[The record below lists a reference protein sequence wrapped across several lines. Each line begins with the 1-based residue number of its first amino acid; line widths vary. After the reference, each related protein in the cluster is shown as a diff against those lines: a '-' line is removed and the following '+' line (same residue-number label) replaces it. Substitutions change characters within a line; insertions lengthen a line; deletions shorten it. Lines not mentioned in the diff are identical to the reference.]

1 LLKGFGRAMEK
12 TKRLKTFS
20 GAAAAAVVSL
30 LILVLNLLGVWRG
43 CVFRAVTGI
52 ACPTCGMTRAYLSL
66 LKLDLKSAFYYHPLF
81 WVVPAIAGLLLIKKA
96 GSKSRIAVLSLAA
109 AAFLVVYLLRLFV
122 FSDSLIYY

>member
-1 LLKGFGRAMEK
+1 MEK

-52 ACPTCGMTRAYLSL
+52 ACPYLR
-66 LKLDLKSAFYYHPLF
+66 DDA
-81 WVVPAIAGLLLIKKA
+81 
-96 GSKSRIAVLSLAA
+96 
-109 AAFLVVYLLRLFV
+109 RLFV
-122 FSDSLIYY
+122 AA

>member
-1 LLKGFGRAMEK
+1 MP
-12 TKRLKTFS
+12 
-20 GAAAAAVVSL
+20 V
-30 LILVLNLLGVWRG
+30 
-43 CVFRAVTGI
+43 
-52 ACPTCGMTRAYLSL
+52 PTCGMTRAYLSL

-122 FSDSLIYY
+122 FSDSLIYYKPV

>member
-1 LLKGFGRAMEK
+1 MEK

-96 GSKSRIAVLSLAA
+96 GSKSG
-109 AAFLVVYLLRLFV
+109 LRCCRSPRRRFWWSTCCACLY
-122 FSDSLIYY
+122 SATA